1 MNLHQFV
8 LFGYEILCCQRIV
21 GCELSAGK
29 RHLLTSHKDIT
40 RVSAALSGAEAQLL
54 SHSVGGGAHQRGK
67 GFQIDSPLDGQSP
80 QCVHTA
86 IMLAEEDE
94 HGIIEDVDISEAR
107 LLGALSL
114 IVEDAH
120 GQIPVLVAAFEQ
132 SITEVDILALHKE
145 ILV

>member
-21 GCELSAGK
+21 GCELLAGK
-29 RHLLTSHKDIT
+29 CHLLTSHKDIT
-40 RVSAALSGAEAQLL
+40 RVSAALSSAEAQLL

-67 GFQIDSPLDGQSP
+67 GFQIDSSLDGQSP
-80 QCVHTA
+80 LYVHTA

-94 HGIIEDVDISEAR
+94 HGIVEDVDISEAR

-114 IVEDAH
+114 VVEDAH
-120 GQIPVLVAAFEQ
+120 G
-132 SITEVDILALHKE
+132 
-145 ILV
+145 